1 VALKSPKK
9 NGNHGGFRAFQGKNM
24 ENMMISHGI
33 LKGYPMEHH
42 GIFMEIKQCMRDGNL
57 LGYAMAFHG
66 GYEIEYSW
74 IFSWTKNHQ
83 QYQCR

>member
-1 VALKSPKK
+1 MGTMV
-9 NGNHGGFRAFQGKNM
+9 GFRAFQGKNM